1 MTAATAARV
10 NQPPRQAWPPLLHRL
25 VRTVRARRLFEPG
38 QHLLVA
44 ISGGPDSVA
53 LLALLHRLAG
63 SWRLTLTA
71 AHCNYGLRG
80 DESEEDERFVAALCR
95 RLDVPLIV
103 RRLDVR
109 SGGRRGSLQAAAREL
124 RYRAF
129 LDIARECGA
138 DRVVLGHTADDQ
150 AETVLLWMLRGAGL
164 TGFAGMPAARDETI
178 VRPLYDSTR
187 EEVLS
192 YLSQSGLSY
201 RRDSTNDKPLYARNR
216 VRHEVLPVLKRL
228 VPSAV
233 RALCR
238 SADLCREDDR
248 FLDTHLAALCEG
260 RLKRESDGSWTV
272 ERRFVRQLPLALQ
285 RRLVRELLRRCDPR
299 GRAAGSRLVEEAL
312 RAVTAT
318 GSTRSK
324 IPGRC
329 LVTDNELR
337 CLPPGRARPK
347 EKNLGPVP
355 CLLPIPSRLVWAG
368 TGQTIAVQ
376 QLAPSHV
383 GGRLGPWR
391 IAVDAERVSRPLTVR
406 AWQPGDRF
414 HPLGMKGRSKK
425 LQDFFTDLKVPLEA
439 RRRIPIV
446 AAPEG
451 IVWVVGYRQDERWA
465 ATAETRICFLLTA
478 GPGPHGKGEGAS

>member
-1 MTAATAARV
+1 MTAATPAKV

-25 VRTVRARRLFEPG
+25 VRTVRTRRLFEPG

-63 SWRLTLTA
+63 PWRLTLTA

-109 SGGRRGSLQAAAREL
+109 SGGRRGSIQAVARDL

-138 DRVVLGHTADDQ
+138 DRVALGHTADDQ

-164 TGFAGMPAARDETI
+164 TGLAGMPAARGELI
-178 VRPLYDSTR
+178 VRPLYDSAR
-187 EEVLS
+187 EDVLS
-192 YLSQSGLSY
+192 YLSRSGLSY
-201 RRDSTNDKPLYARNR
+201 RRDSTNEKPLYARNR

-248 FLDTHLAALCEG
+248 FLDAHLAALCEG
-260 RLKRESDGSWTV
+260 RLKRDSDGSWAV
-272 ERRFVRQLPLALQ
+272 ERRFIRQLPRALQ
-285 RRLVRELLRRCDPR
+285 RRLIRELLRRCDPR
-299 GRAAGSRLVEEAL
+299 GRAASARAVEEVLHAIMAAGAN
-312 RAVTAT
+312 RTKISGRYRVTE
-318 GSTRSK
+318 K
-324 IPGRC
+324 E
-329 LVTDNELR
+329 VR
-337 CLPPGRARPK
+337 CLPPGHALSK
-347 EKNLGPVP
+347 ENHAGQAPF
-355 CLLPIPSRLVWAG
+355 LLPIPSSLVWAG

-383 GGRLGPWR
+383 GGEFGPRR
-391 IAVDAERVSRPLTVR
+391 IVVDAERVSRPLIVR
-406 AWQPGDRF
+406 AWRPGDRF

-425 LQDFFTDLKVPLEA
+425 LQDFFTDLKVPMEA

-465 ATAETRICFLLTA
+465 ATAETRICLLLTA
-478 GPGPHGKGEGAS
+478 GPESQAEGAS